1 MEYFLSHVGVIFIA
15 GLIVAVCA
23 VTWWGLTARNEV
35 LKRERA
41 KHVKRLHL
49 QSAENKKIMINSN
62 DRELS
67 LSFVIYS

>member
-41 KHVKRLHL
+41 KARKKAALAKRKE
-49 QSAENKKIMINSN
+49 QEENN
-62 DRELS
+62 
-67 LSFVIYS
+67 

>member
-41 KHVKRLHL
+41 KARKEAAPAKRRE
-49 QSAENKKIMINSN
+49 QENN
-62 DRELS
+62 D
-67 LSFVIYS
+67 

>member
-35 LKRERA
+35 LKRKAQRTR
-41 KHVKRLHL
+41 K
-49 QSAENKKIMINSN
+49 
-62 DRELS
+62 
-67 LSFVIYS
+67 